1 MAEALQTVSAFGRHD
16 AGARRWIVCA
26 ALVIALHIALLAS
39 LAPHAPSETKIE
51 PTPPISIEL
60 PPESPKPGAL
70 PSASSERTNKPI
82 PEPNPSPIPHAEQQQ
97 SKTAETANANKPPL
111 QTQPPKSTPPA
122 KPIEPKAAKSPDLP
136 PPANPHRTLN
146 LTPDLAASA
155 PRDFAAGPE
164 SADDSGELESYQRV
178 LDGYVFRHASYPAE
192 AKALHQEGVVY
203 VAFVLDREGR
213 VLNFHLDR
221 SSGFAA
227 LDNEALAVFARAQPF
242 PAVPSDLPDP
252 LTVVMPFRFSLSR

>member
-1 MAEALQTVSAFGRHD
+1 M
-16 AGARRWIVCA
+16 AGAQQTAPAIERDDAATRRWIVCT
-26 ALVIALHIALLAS
+26 ALVIALHAALLAS
-39 LAPHAPSETKIE
+39 VVPQAPGEIKLES
-51 PTPPISIEL
+51 TPPISIDL
-60 PPESPKPGAL
+60 PPESPKPAVP
-70 PSASSERTNKPI
+70 PSASSERTIKPI
-82 PEPNPSPIPHAEQQQ
+82 PESNPSLNPHAEQQQ
-97 SKTAETANANKPPL
+97 SKTAETANAKKAPS
-111 QTQPPKSTPPA
+111 QTQPPKSPPA
-122 KPIEPKAAKSPDLP
+122 KPIEPKAAKSADSP
-136 PPANPHRTLN
+136 PPAIPHRMLN

-164 SADDSGELESYQRV
+164 SADDSGELESYKRV

-227 LDNEALAVFARAQPF
+227 LDNEALAVFARSQPF